1 MDIWTKD
8 KRSDVMSKI
17 GHKNT
22 KPEILLRKELFQNGF
37 RYRVNDKRL
46 PGKPDIVMKKYNLI
60 IMVNGCF
67 WHYHKNCP
75 EGRIPDT
82 NKLYWKQK
90 LLNNIRRDKK
100 NIYLL
105 KKLGL
110 KTMVFWECE
119 IEKHLPRILSKIKK
133 HTKCCMK
140 KNILN

>member
-1 MDIWTKD
+1 MDIWTKN

-17 GHKNT
+17 GSKNT
-22 KPEILLRKELFQNGF
+22 KPEILLRKELFKNGF

-46 PGKPDIVMKKYNLI
+46 PGKPDIILKKYNLI

-82 NKLYWKQK
+82 NKLYWKDK
-90 LLNNIRRDKK
+90 LLSNRRRDKK

-105 KKLGL
+105 KKLGW

-119 IEKHLPRILSKIKK
+119 IEKSLHKVLIKIIKK
-133 HTKCCMK
+133 MK
-140 KNILN
+140 KSLKDSD